1 MKKLIAVLTL
11 LFFLIGPTLL
21 SAQGTQ
27 DNQSGGKHG
36 SVKAKKFEKKSVKSK
51 KKASKKKHSKKK
63 TKKLNKAGKPMKNAS
78 TVPKSQL

>member
-1 MKKLIAVLTL
+1 MKKLIAVLTI
-11 LFFLIGPTLL
+11 LFFLMGPALL

-27 DNQSGGKHG
+27 DNQSYGKNG
-36 SVKAKKFEKKSVKSK
+36 SVKEKKVEKKNVKSK

-63 TKKLNKAGKPMKNAS
+63 TKKLNKTGKSMKDVG